1 MSSASL
7 AEGREHTLP
16 AWETAGQVYYAA
28 VNQST
33 MQISKPISP
42 AGGGKRKH
50 PVVVGNDAGETL
62 FVWTE
67 GTAWAKGGAVAWQ
80 LYDREAKPTSEK
92 GRADGVPVWSL
103 ATAFAK
109 PDGNFVIVY

>member
-1 MSSASL
+1 M
-7 AEGREHTLP
+7 
-16 AWETAGQVYYAA
+16 QV
-28 VNQST
+28 
-33 MQISKPISP
+33 SKPISP
-42 AGGGKRKH
+42 IIGAKRKH
-50 PVVVGNDAGETL
+50 PVAVGNDRGESL

-67 GTAWAKGGAVAWQ
+67 GTAWAKGGSVVWQ
-80 LYDREAKPTSEK
+80 VFDQDGKASSEK